1 MTATEARER
10 RLFGRWTTRKGYV
23 ALILFL
29 SLSLVFEAA
38 LISAFQ
44 ILGLTDERA
53 WASAFLIP
61 GTNWSVTVTISPLFH
76 LLPITVIIV
85 LFASWTYLA
94 KSTAFLPQREIPR
107 RTSPPRMAH
116 EAGKLKSTRRFF
128 RNLSRRLQRLGRTIK
143 SGAGKIPGISHMS
156 QRLSSAHAAV
166 KSAQMVLLIFI
177 LITVG
182 FIFVEYPDLI
192 HHLTV
197 NLYRGS
203 PALANFASGTELW
216 FRGIGTAVP
225 PLADFVGSINNAF
238 IKAAPGF
245 RRSLEAA
252 GTSLTKPIF
261 QLDTVGKYTLSQNLA
276 SWTAAI
282 LAILYGSYA
291 STRRRRIRGR

>member
-1 MTATEARER
+1 MTATRSHA
-10 RLFGRWTTRKGYV
+10 

-29 SLSLVFEAA
+29 TLSLIFEVT

-44 ILGLTDERA
+44 MLGLNDQNA
-53 WASAFLIP
+53 WASVLLIP
-61 GTNWSVTVTISPLFH
+61 GTNWAFTVTINPLLH

-85 LFASWTYLA
+85 LLASWTYLA

-107 RTSPPRMAH
+107 RTQPLPRAQ
-116 EAGKLKSTRRFF
+116 ETGGPKTTRRFF

-143 SGAGKIPGISHMS
+143 SGSRRIPGISYVS
-156 QRLSSAHAAV
+156 QRLSSAHASV
-166 KSAQMVLLIFI
+166 RSALMVLLIFI
-177 LITVG
+177 SIAVG
-182 FIFVEYPDLI
+182 FIFVEYPNLI
-192 HHLTV
+192 YHLTV

-203 PALANFASGTELW
+203 PALANFASGTEMW

-225 PLADFVGSINNAF
+225 PLGDFVGSINNAF

-245 RRSLEAA
+245 RKSLEAA

-261 QLDTVGKYTLSQNLA
+261 QLDVVGKYILGQNLA

-282 LAILYGSYA
+282 LAIIYSAYA
-291 STRRRRIRGR
+291 STRRRIKSR